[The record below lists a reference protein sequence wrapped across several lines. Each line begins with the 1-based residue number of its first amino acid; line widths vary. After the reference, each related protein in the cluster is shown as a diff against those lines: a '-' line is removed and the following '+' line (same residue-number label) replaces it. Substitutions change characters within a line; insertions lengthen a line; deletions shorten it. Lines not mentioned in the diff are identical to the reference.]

1 MAYYSSVGQRTRTYP
16 PNDQVQLRVDPI
28 HGDLDEEV
36 HGLHGKVV
44 QLKQLAQ
51 HIESETKFQNELLN
65 QLEATVAK
73 AQAGLKST
81 MRRLNRNLA
90 QRGLSP
96 VVIVVLFAL
105 FCFFCVFLW
114 SKFQRRR

>member
-65 QLEATVAK
+65 QLVSSFTCALHKGHQRACQEA
-73 AQAGLKST
+73 LKSVCICT
-81 MRRLNRNLA
+81 SEGE
-90 QRGLSP
+90 GL
-96 VVIVVLFAL
+96 I
-105 FCFFCVFLW
+105 FCEQF
-114 SKFQRRR
+114 S